1 MCIFHISAC
10 VRARQRHECV
20 YMCVLLLV
28 SLGCALAKANT
39 RMPTHCVRASVGVLR
54 MYVRAS
60 VGVVRM
66 CRLRPTLACPHT
78 GQVDGRIANMDPN
91 VPTMQ
96 VIFVY
101 ISVLRI
107 DAYTHACCYKAAAGT
122 LMYVCLHTHTDR
134 FAYAYIS
141 KCLCTFFTMHAYM
154 PATRPQRRQRL
165 SQPRACCGVCVHA
178 KTVRIIRLD
187 V

>member
-1 MCIFHISAC
+1 MC
-10 VRARQRHECV
+10 ARTTETRVCV
-20 YMCVLLLV
+20 Y
-28 SLGCALAKANT
+28 
-39 RMPTHCVRASVGVLR
+39 VRASVGVLR
-54 MYVRAS
+54 M
-60 VGVVRM
+60 
-66 CRLRPTLACPHT
+66 CRLRPTRACPHT
-78 GQVDGRIANMDPN
+78 GQVDGRITNMDPN

-107 DAYTHACCYKAAAGT
+107 DAYMHACCYKAAAET
-122 LMYVCLHTHTDR
+122 LMYMCLHTHTDR
-134 FAYAYIS
+134 FTYAYIS

-187 V
+187 M